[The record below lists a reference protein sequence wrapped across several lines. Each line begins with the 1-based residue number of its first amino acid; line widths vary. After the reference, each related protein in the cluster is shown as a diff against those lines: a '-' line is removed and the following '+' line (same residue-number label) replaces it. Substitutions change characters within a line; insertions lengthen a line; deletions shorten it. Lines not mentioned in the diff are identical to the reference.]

1 MNFPLLISIHPEF
14 VEKILS
20 GQKVF
25 EFRKTLPSQLPTH
38 LVIYATT
45 PIQRIV
51 AVAEVNEALTGS
63 PSEIWE
69 RSKKGAGITRTY
81 FRQYFSGRKSA
92 SAFKIGKVAALRKPI
107 SLQEINPK
115 LVAPQSYRKLDIAE
129 FAVIQSHL
137 TTAVSLSACEPGPN
151 PCE

>member
-20 GQKVF
+20 GKKVF

-45 PIQRIV
+45 PVQRIV
-51 AVAEVNEALTGS
+51 AIAEVEGALSDS
-63 PSEIWE
+63 PSRIWE
-69 RSKKGAGITRTY
+69 KSKKGAGISRAF

-92 SAFKIGKVAALRKPI
+92 SAFKIGKVVALRRPLA
-107 SLQEINPK
+107 LQKINPK
-115 LVAPQSYRKLDIAE
+115 LVAPQSYRKLDISD
-129 FAVIQSHL
+129 FHVVQSQ
-137 TTAVSLSACEPGPN
+137 LSKQARK
-151 PCE
+151 

>member
-14 VEKILS
+14 VEKIIS

-45 PIQRIV
+45 PVQRVV
-51 AVAEVNEALTGS
+51 AVAEVNEVLTGS

-69 RSKKGAGITRTY
+69 RSKKGAGISRAY

-92 SAFKIGKVAALRKPI
+92 SIYL
-107 SLQEINPK
+107 
-115 LVAPQSYRKLDIAE
+115 
-129 FAVIQSHL
+129 
-137 TTAVSLSACEPGPN
+137 
-151 PCE
+151 

>member
-45 PIQRIV
+45 PVQRVV
-51 AVAEVNEALTGS
+51 AVAEVKGALTGS
-63 PSEIWE
+63 PSRIWE
-69 RSKKGAGITRTY
+69 LSKKGAGISRAHFREY
-81 FRQYFSGRKSA
+81 FLGRKSA
-92 SAFKIGKVAALRKPI
+92 GAFKIGKVVVLLKPLSLR
-107 SLQEINPK
+107 EINPV
-115 LVAPQSYRKLDIAE
+115 LVAPQSYRMLDIADC
-129 FAVIQSHL
+129 AVIKSQLIRKSRNQ
-137 TTAVSLSACEPGPN
+137 EEEN
-151 PCE
+151 R

>member
-14 VEKILS
+14 VEKIIS

-45 PIQRIV
+45 PVQRVV
-51 AVAEVNEALTGS
+51 AIAEVNEVLTGS
-63 PSEIWE
+63 PSGIWE
-69 RSKKGAGITRTY
+69 RSKKGAGISRAY

-92 SAFKIGKVAALRKPI
+92 SAFKIGKIVTLRKPLA
-107 SLQEINPK
+107 LQKINPK
-115 LVAPQSYRKLDIAE
+115 LVAPQSYRKLDICD
-129 FAVIQSHL
+129 FHVVQSQ
-137 TTAVSLSACEPGPN
+137 LSKQARKKEV
-151 PCE
+151 